1 MARRRRQLVLGSAEQ
16 GADGAMRA
24 LGSVRQVCE
33 SLADFNTAPD
43 GAPEKSTSTR
53 RLYGP
58 GFVIELPTSVEVVT
72 QGMVSVNDED
82 VALPV
87 LFRMCRSLK
96 WRLTDIETGMTFG

>member
-1 MARRRRQLVLGSAEQ
+1 MARRRRQLALSSADQGTDGTVRPLGA
-16 GADGAMRA
+16 
-24 LGSVRQVCE
+24 VRQICE

-43 GAPEKSTSTR
+43 GATEKSTTTR

-58 GFVIELPTSVEVVT
+58 GFVIELPTSVDPVT

-87 LFRMCRSLK
+87 LFRICRTLK
-96 WRLTDIETGMTFG
+96 WRMTDLETGMSFG